1 MDEKQKAV
9 EYVRA
14 QQEVEIANRALK
26 AARDSVGPLERLLN
40 PAGVQAK
47 EEAAWAVMD
56 RRDATEDRALALGQ
70 QLPPETKRIADEVI
84 DQWKKGTKQ

>member
-84 DQWKKGTKQ
+84 DQWKKWTKQ